1 MSGFHGSVAEQA
13 AVLQVNTGT
22 ASSTPLAGTAV
33 RMNRFRRALVLFLLG
48 DMASETID
56 CIVETCDSNGSN
68 NVSLKAHTQLAG
80 SASANDSKQLVMGIN
95 VDEMIASGKEY
106 IRGKITTGGASGG
119 TCSIVVL
126 GLEPLYGP
134 ASAFDNSSVLEV
146 KN

>member
-1 MSGFHGSVAEQA
+1 MSGFPGSAAEQV

-33 RMNRFRRALVLFLLG
+33 RMNRYRKALVVFVLG
-48 DMASETID
+48 DMANETID
-56 CIVETCDSNGSN
+56 AIVETCDSGGTN

-80 SASANDSKQLVMGIN
+80 SASANDSKQLVMGIH

-106 IRGKITTGGASGG
+106 IRGKITTGNTTGG
-119 TCSIVVL
+119 TCSIIVL
-126 GLEPLYGP
+126 GLEPMYGP
-134 ASAFDNSSVLEV
+134 ASAFDNATVLEV

>member
-1 MSGFHGSVAEQA
+1 MSGFPGSAAEQV

-33 RMNRFRRALVLFLLG
+33 RMNRFRRALVIFITG

-56 CIVETCDSNGSN
+56 AIIETCDSGGTN
-68 NVSLKAHTQLAG
+68 NTTLKAHTQLAG
-80 SASANDSKQLVMGIN
+80 SASANDNKQLVMAVN

-106 IRGKITTGGASGG
+106 IRGKITTGGVTGG

-134 ASAFDNSSVLEV
+134 ASNFDNASVLEV

>member
-1 MSGFHGSVAEQA
+1 MSGFPGSAAEQA

-33 RMNRFRRALVLFLLG
+33 RMNRFRRALVIFMFG
-48 DMASETID
+48 DMANETID
-56 CIVETCDSNGSN
+56 AIVETCDSNGSN

-80 SASANDSKQLVMGIN
+80 SASNNDSKQLVMGIA
-95 VDEMIASGKEY
+95 VDELIASGKEY
-106 IRGKITTGGASGG
+106 IRGKITTGGATGG
-119 TCSIVVL
+119 TCTILVL

-134 ASAFDNSSVLEV
+134 ASAFDNATVLEV